1 MKINGEIKI
10 KTNLII
16 LLFVSFLL
24 RNSYGQ
30 DNAKSCMPVTAS
42 SVKILDLYNQSLNA
56 MEAGNTRFNFL

>member
-10 KTNLII
+10 KTYLII

-30 DNAKSCMPVTAS
+30 DNAKSYMPVTAS
-42 SVKILDLYNQSLNA
+42 SVKILDLYNQSLKA